1 MEMCI
6 RDRSVTTKQVVVQS
20 SQAEENAKWE
30 SQQVQIITAK
40 EIEEK
45 QAKSVEDV
53 IFNQTGVSKTVDAM
67 GRTGV
72 SIRGAEPRHTLI
84 LIDGPVSYTHLSST
98 RPIRKKAASLRLTSI
113 TIPSKAVWS
122 SSTSSATMIRRSSAC

>member
-1 MEMCI
+1 MHHKTTYAMLTAAIMTWMAMPAWAAGETTL
-6 RDRSVTTKQVVVQS
+6 RDIDVETNRAQ
-20 SQAEENAKWE
+20 EEAKYD

-45 QAKSVEDV
+45 QAKSVEDI
-53 IFNQTGVSKTVDAM
+53 IFTQTGVSKTVDAM

-84 LIDGPVSYTHLSST
+84 LIDGQPVRFGQIFRCYG
-98 RPIRKKAASLRLTSI
+98 
-113 TIPSKAVWS
+113 
-122 SSTSSATMIRRSSAC
+122 